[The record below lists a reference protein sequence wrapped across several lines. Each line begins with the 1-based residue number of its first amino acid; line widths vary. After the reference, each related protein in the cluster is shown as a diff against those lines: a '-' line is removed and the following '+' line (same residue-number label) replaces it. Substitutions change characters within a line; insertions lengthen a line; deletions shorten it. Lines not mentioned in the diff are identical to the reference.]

1 MATSLLFTILFICVT
16 AAVYY
21 IIPPRFRWIV
31 LFVASTGF
39 YIAIEPY
46 LFIIAI
52 ITALWTWWIARSIS
66 VSPRKLYLAA
76 GIVPVVLSLF
86 VFKYY
91 NFFCHSAA
99 QFLEQIGIMVD
110 PAVLKLAMPIGISY
124 YTFKLI
130 AYQVDISQKKY
141 TCEPNPGKFLTYA
154 LFFPQIVC
162 GPIQRPNLFL
172 DQLKKPTRF
181 DAHLFDC
188 GIRLIILG
196 LFKILVIANQIQP
209 YVNQVYG
216 RFESTSGLALLCN
229 AFFYSILIYCDFSG
243 CSDIA
248 IGSGNLLGLRCPR
261 NFNAPYFSKNIHEF
275 WKRWHISLTSWLR
288 DYIYIPL
295 GGNRVSKPRQK
306 LNVLITFLTSGLW
319 HGANWTFIFWGLM
332 HGIWTILSPRPQKIK
347 AEEAQNASTTKAP
360 GRLSVVKAIL
370 STIGTCFGVTI
381 AWIFFRSEN
390 ISAAC
395 RYIYRMFTQFRI
407 SLAAIQDAVLP
418 FSGDNTS
425 IFIFLTLTMCIVVYG
440 IFEKKIICNP
450 QYDDK
455 PIPTQWIVVFLVLTI
470 LFGKFGQSGFIYANF

>member
-1 MATSLLFTILFICVT
+1 MATSLLFTILFICGT
-16 AAVYY
+16 AVVYY
-21 IIPPRFRWIV
+21 IVPLQLRWIV
-31 LFVASTGF
+31 LLVASTGF
-39 YIAIEPY
+39 YIAIEPH
-46 LFIIAI
+46 LFVIAI
-52 ITALWTWWIARSIS
+52 LSALWTWWITRSIS
-66 VSPRKLYLAA
+66 ISPRKSYLAV
-76 GIVPVVLSLF
+76 GIVPVILSLF

-99 QFLEQIGIMVD
+99 QFLEKLGIMLD

-130 AYQVDISQKKY
+130 AYQVDVFKKKY

-162 GPIQRPNLFL
+162 GPIQRPNQFL
-172 DQLKKPTRF
+172 DQFKNTTRF
-181 DAHLFDC
+181 NVHLFDC

-209 YVNQVYG
+209 YVNQVYS

-248 IGSGNLLGLRCPR
+248 IGSGNLLGIQCPR
-261 NFNAPYFSKNIHEF
+261 NFNAPYFSQNIHEF

-332 HGIWTILSPRPQKIK
+332 HGIWTILSPRPPKIK
-347 AEEAQNASTTKAP
+347 ADEDTGTTKSP
-360 GRLSVVKAIL
+360 GRWSVAKAIL

-390 ISAAC
+390 ISAAF
-395 RYIYRMFTQFRI
+395 RYIWRMFTQLRI
-407 SLAAIQDAVLP
+407 SAQAIQDAVLP

-425 IFIFLTLTMCIVVYG
+425 IYIFLTLIMCLIVFG
-440 IFEKKIICNP
+440 IFEKKIISNP
-450 QYDDK
+450 KYDDK
-455 PIPTQWIVVFLVLTI
+455 PLPAAWIVTFLVLTI
-470 LFGKFGQSGFIYANF
+470 LFGKFGQSSFIYANF